1 MFIGLNTHPIGGPG
15 AGPLHHDGHWCAQ
28 GGAGGVEVSLTKYK
42 YLQLY
47 FWQVL
52 EERSKE
58 ILDMCDVDG
67 DGEISKE
74 EFIKH
79 SLTCDFICDMIQ
91 IMDNE
96 DEEDF

>member
-1 MFIGLNTHPIGGPG
+1 M
-15 AGPLHHDGHWCAQ
+15 
-28 GGAGGVEVSLTKYK
+28 
-42 YLQLY
+42 
-47 FWQVL
+47 L

-91 IMDNE
+91 IMDNDE
-96 DEEDF
+96 EEDF